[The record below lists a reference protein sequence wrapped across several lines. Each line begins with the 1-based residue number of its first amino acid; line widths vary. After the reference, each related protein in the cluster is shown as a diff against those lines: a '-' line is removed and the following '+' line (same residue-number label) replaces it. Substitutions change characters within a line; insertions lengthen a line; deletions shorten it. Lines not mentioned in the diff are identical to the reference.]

1 MRSIAIKD
9 LSIDYML
16 MRKTKIISTLGPASD
31 SDEVIGNLIKSGTNV
46 FRLNMSHAKHE
57 WVKDIIPRIRSAS
70 DQAGRFV
77 GILMDLQ
84 GPSIRTGELS
94 SPIELV
100 KGDMC
105 ELRLDGGASTIDQ
118 STTVNYPSLFEDI
131 SVGDTVLVDNGV
143 IHLKV
148 EDVSKERIHCS
159 ALTDG
164 TLGSR
169 RHINLPGI
177 NVRLP
182 GLTDKD
188 KKDAALGGDL
198 GVDFVA
204 LSFAR
209 ESSHLEDLR
218 VFLESDGSRAQ
229 IVSKIEDQ
237 QAIKNLDDI
246 ILASDVV
253 MVARGDLGIEVNI
266 EELPIVQRRI
276 VRKCIQLGKRVIV
289 ATHMLES
296 MLDNPLPTRAEVTD
310 VANAVYEEADSV
322 MLSGET
328 SVGQYPVKS
337 VEVLSRITS
346 RNESGGAN
354 FADFA
359 SLKTNKQKTV
369 KAAVVL
375 ADSIPGCKIAVFTK
389 RGVMANYIS
398 NLRPSDSMIYAF
410 SEDDQILRHLCL
422 SRAVT
427 PLKAKF
433 TNDSEETVA
442 RGIEELKRRGFAAP
456 GDSVVI
462 LSDVLGGEFVQDSIH
477 LREVE

>member
-1 MRSIAIKD
+1 
-9 LSIDYML
+9 

-31 SDEVIGNLIKSGTNV
+31 SDQVITHLIKEGTNV
-46 FRLNMSHAKHE
+46 FRLNMSHAKHQ
-57 WVKDIIPRIRSAS
+57 WVKEVIHKIRASA
-70 DQAGRFV
+70 DKAGKFV

-84 GPSIRTGELS
+84 GPAIRTGMLS
-94 SPIELV
+94 TPIELV

-105 ELRLDGGASTIDQ
+105 ELRLDDGLSTIPQ
-118 STTVNYPSLFEDI
+118 STTVNYPGLYEDI

-148 EDVSKERIHCS
+148 EEVSKERIHCS

-164 TLGSR
+164 ILGSK
-169 RHINLPGI
+169 RHINLPGV

-182 GLTDKD
+182 ALTTKD
-188 KKDAALGGDL
+188 KEDAVLGVEL

-218 VFLESDGSRAQ
+218 SFLEGQGSKAQ
-229 IVSKIEDQ
+229 IVAKIEDQ
-237 QAIKNLDDI
+237 QAIKNLDEI

-276 VRKCIQLGKRVIV
+276 VRKCIKLGKRVIV

-296 MLDNPLPTRAEVTD
+296 MIENPLPTRAEVTD

-337 VEVLSRITS
+337 VEVLSRIAS
-346 RNESGGAN
+346 RNEVGGAN

-359 SLKTNKQKTV
+359 ALKTHKQKTV

-375 ADSIPGCKIAVFTK
+375 ADSIPGSKIAVFTK

-398 NLRPSDSMIYAF
+398 NLRPNDSSIYAF

-422 SRAVT
+422 SRGVT
-427 PLKAKF
+427 SIRAKF
-433 TNDSEETVA
+433 TSDSEETVA
-442 RGIEELKRRGFAAP
+442 RGIEELKRRGFADS
-456 GDSVVI
+456 GDSVIV